1 EITTVAQLRTRT
13 QRYIIENDVGIP
25 KVNLRVKFIDL
36 AKTLDY
42 KDLKLVEEINLCDLV
57 TVYFNKLDIMQKAK
71 VIKTT
76 WDVLLDRYDSIEI
89 GESRATISDSVNT
102 IVDGKVD
109 RVEDKVNLVQIAAN
123 GKNKVFRG
131 TDEPESGMSKN
142 DLWYKPVG
150 DGETE
155 LY

>member
-1 EITTVAQLRTRT
+1 EITTVAQLRARAK
-13 QRYIIENDVGIP
+13 RYITDNEVGVP

-42 KDLKLVEEINLCDLV
+42 KHLKLVEEINLCDLV
-57 TVYFNKLDIMQKAK
+57 TVYFDKLDIMQKAK

-89 GESRATISDSVNT
+89 GESRATLSDSVNT

-123 GKNKVFRG
+123 GKNKVFKIGRASCR
-131 TDEPESGMSKN
+131 ERWKN
-142 DLWYKPVG
+142 GVTAKCVLCSS
-150 DGETE
+150 
-155 LY
+155 